1 MLTMPISGKT
11 SLQQYL
17 GRLLRNL
24 DEKEKL
30 YVFDYVDYAIPMMYR
45 MYQKRQSYYRK
56 AGYSIMTDIHSNQ
69 YKSELITQNYR
80 EIFEKDILNCQQVH
94 FIYSYLSQS
103 EATWLVEISMKKKI
117 QFVLLLDKKIANQ
130 PHLQSCLVN
139 IETNGGQCIYLEK
152 IRQSV

>member
-24 DEKEKL
+24 DETEKH

-45 MYQKRQSYYRK
+45 MYQRRLSYYRK
-56 AGYSIMTDIHSNQ
+56 AGYFIMTDIHSNQ

-80 EIFEKDILNCQQVH
+80 EIFVPIVLVKHQATMSSIVVYIRCL
-94 FIYSYLSQS
+94 LSVNL
-103 EATWLVEISMKKKI
+103 TKYK
-117 QFVLLLDKKIANQ
+117 LLY
-130 PHLQSCLVN
+130 CF
-139 IETNGGQCIYLEK
+139 
-152 IRQSV
+152 R

>member
-1 MLTMPISGKT
+1 
-11 SLQQYL
+11 
-17 GRLLRNL
+17 
-24 DEKEKL
+24 
-30 YVFDYVDYAIPMMYR
+30 MMYR
-45 MYQKRQSYYRK
+45 MYQKRLSYYRK

-117 QFVLLLDKKIANQ
+117 QIVLLLYKKIANQ
-130 PHLQSCLVN
+130 PHLQSSLAN

>member
-1 MLTMPISGKT
+1 MPISGKT

-30 YVFDYVDYAIPMMYR
+30 YVFDYVDYAILMMYR
-45 MYQKRQSYYRK
+45 MYQKRLSYYRK

-94 FIYSYLSQS
+94 FRDHFLQQIQRLYLI
-103 EATWLVEISMKKKI
+103 L
-117 QFVLLLDKKIANQ
+117 FLL
-130 PHLQSCLVN
+130 SS
-139 IETNGGQCIYLEK
+139 T
-152 IRQSV
+152 

>member
-45 MYQKRQSYYRK
+45 MYQKRLTYYRK
-56 AGYSIMTDIHSNQ
+56 ASYSIMTDIHSNQ

-80 EIFEKDILNCQQVH
+80 EIFEKDIINCQQIH

-103 EATWLVEISMKKKI
+103 EATWLVELSKK
-117 QFVLLLDKKIANQ
+117 
-130 PHLQSCLVN
+130 
-139 IETNGGQCIYLEK
+139 
-152 IRQSV
+152 

>member
-1 MLTMPISGKT
+1 
-11 SLQQYL
+11 
-17 GRLLRNL
+17 
-24 DEKEKL
+24 
-30 YVFDYVDYAIPMMYR
+30 MYR

-69 YKSELITQNYR
+69 YKSELITQNYQ

-103 EATWLVEISMKKKI
+103 EATWLVELSKKQEI
-117 QFVLLLDKKIANQ
+117 QIVLLLDKKIANQ
-130 PHLQSCLVN
+130 PYLQSCLVN